1 MQLEPRCRDK
11 VLRLMK
17 KGVDIPNPL
26 SVDVGDEVDPERI
39 SGVGVRI
46 DPGCRIYGPDTAIAS
61 GARIGREGP
70 VTLEN
75 CQLGQGVDLK
85 GGYARE
91 TTFLERVSVGLGA
104 QIREGCLLEEQV
116 HIAHCVGLKQTI
128 LFPFVTLGSLIN
140 FCDCLMAGGTSR
152 QNHSEVGSS
161 YIHFNFTPD
170 GEKTTASLIGDV
182 PRGVMLNQPPIF
194 LGGQGGMVGP
204 LCVAYGTV
212 VAAGSIL
219 RRDVLEENKLV
230 VAATPRSGTIDYV
243 PRVYSGVTRVVEKN
257 LRYLAHLT
265 ALDQWYEH
273 VRRSF
278 LDQEALGGFVFEG
291 ARSRIRAARAER
303 LERIRAMSS
312 HMVTALEGKEAEDR
326 RAPMKRAFHEHLDDL
341 AALFGEDEGAS
352 AGLEH
357 RDAFLE
363 ALHAS
368 GSIRAGA
375 YVNTVQALPDE
386 VSARGTQWL
395 EEIVKDRCS
404 KAASIVPSL
413 HLFCKTEV

>member
-1 MQLEPRCRDK
+1 MELEPRCRDK

-26 SVDVGDEVDPERI
+26 SIDVGEEVDPERI

-46 DPGCRIYGPDTAIAS
+46 DPGCRVYGADTVIAR

-70 VTLEN
+70 VTIEN
-75 CQLGQGVDLK
+75 CQLGPGVELR

-91 TTFLERVSVGLGA
+91 ATFLDRAAAGLGA
-104 QIREGCLLEEQV
+104 QIREGCLLEEQASV
-116 HIAHCVGLKQTI
+116 AHCVGLKQTI

-204 LCVAYGTV
+204 LYVAYGTV

-219 RRDVLEENKLV
+219 RRDVLEEDKLV
-230 VAATPRSGTIDYV
+230 VAPTPRSGTIDFV

-257 LRYLAHLT
+257 LRYLAHLV
-265 ALDQWYEH
+265 ALEQWYEH
-273 VRRSF
+273 VRRPF
-278 LDQEALGGFVFEG
+278 FEQEELGESVYAG
-291 ARSRIRAARAER
+291 ARNRIRTARN
-303 LERIRAMSS
+303 ERIKRLRAMSS
-312 HMVTALEGKEAEDR
+312 HMVEALEEKGADDR
-326 RAPMKRAFHEHLDDL
+326 SATVKRMFHERLDEV
-341 AALFGEDEGAS
+341 AAIFDGKGTA
-352 AGLEH
+352 AGLEL

-363 ALHAS
+363 GLFAS
-368 GSIRAGA
+368 GTIRAGA
-375 YVNTVQALPDE
+375 YVGTIQDLPVE
-386 VSARGTQWL
+386 TSVRGTKWL
-395 EEIVKDRCS
+395 EQVVRDRCTE
-404 KAASIVPSL
+404 AASLVPSL
-413 HLFCKTEV
+413 PLFRRTGM